1 MPKKKY
7 FARLDALSKTGP
19 VSFPLLIEAL
29 TELEGPENEEAEKVC
44 REWLKNLSA
53 EWSKRDGFSKDQR
66 NENDIW

>member
-29 TELEGPENEEAEKVC
+29 TELEGLENEEAEKVC
-44 REWLKNLSA
+44 RDWLRSLRAQWTGLN
-53 EWSKRDGFSKDQR
+53 GFSKYP
-66 NENDIW
+66 EK